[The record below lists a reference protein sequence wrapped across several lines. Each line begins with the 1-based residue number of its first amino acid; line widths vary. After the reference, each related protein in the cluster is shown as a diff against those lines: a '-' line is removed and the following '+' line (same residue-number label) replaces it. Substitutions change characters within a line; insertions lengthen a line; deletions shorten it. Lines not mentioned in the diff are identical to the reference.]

1 MLKQCRVRCT
11 GALVFAFLYSML
23 GSAFAEETP
32 SGGAAPTQR
41 EAASAPT
48 EGKSGNLDS
57 LLDMVD
63 KDPGQLS
70 QVPVSVV
77 PNASNLTAP
86 SSTLTPTDAEN
97 QDVKTVSEL
106 LQLFPSVTNR
116 RISGINVDS
125 RIRGYNTAQLNASAN
140 GMTERKSIQD
150 LDSLYS
156 QIDPGIVKDM
166 TIIEGPYSSLYGPGF
181 AFLAGNLASAP
192 RYRDRPQTHFD
203 SYFTYGT
210 NGQTLYNRENVLAGA
225 EDWGAYISYGLR
237 TGNDYRS
244 GGENSFLV
252 PSAYHK
258 WDGLFVFSFDLS
270 RDTRIEFDYL
280 RTDYNNVD
288 LPGVIYDLGNSTN
301 DQFNLRYIVQQDR
314 NGPEQLVLQTWF
326 QNTAFHGN
334 ASGAQKQQSFYY
346 SLVTLPYYDVY
357 PVTTY
362 SRGNS
367 NSLGVRALR
376 TLGETDS
383 LQWTVGAD
391 WRHYQQRYVEQNLTT
406 GGGTIWS
413 NDLYGIPHSEMDD
426 IGVLTNLTMPIDDRF
441 TLTVGGRIDYATPSL
456 DVNDPVITQNDNPND
471 WYYTPGFSQLSRT
484 LGMAY
489 ATGKYA
495 LTDQYTLNFGTGF
508 AMRMPE
514 LSELYSDDPFVPT
527 ARFGNSCVSGWSTL
541 KPERNWQLDLGITYT
556 EERISYGVRGFYAT
570 IWDYIMPVPGFVD
583 WTAPNSIVP
592 PNTLGRNFIDFPPDW
607 RSDIGTAG
615 ENSDFCAANFQT
627 VNVDLASLF
636 GGEVFSQIKVR
647 DWLTIYGSMGYVNGT
662 NYHPVAFY
670 YSDTGDHYL
679 IPLDRAEGLPGIYP
693 LHGKVAFRVF
703 EPESER
709 WSLEFVSRLT
719 ASQDH
724 VATSLSELPS
734 RGFAAFDLH
743 GYYLLRKKIRL
754 TATVENIFN
763 TYYYDPGSL
772 FIIDPS
778 GFAVPMPE
786 PGIGVAVGLEGR
798 F

>member
-1 MLKQCRVRCT
+1 MI
-11 GALVFAFLYSML
+11 FAYLFSML
-23 GSAFAEETP
+23 GNVFAEDSP
-32 SGGAAPTQR
+32 RSVAAPAQGG
-41 EAASAPT
+41 AASAPAA
-48 EGKSGNLDS
+48 EKSSNLDA

-70 QVPVSVV
+70 QVQVAEGSLS
-77 PNASNLTAP
+77 NNLTAP
-86 SSTLTPTDAEN
+86 SSTLTPSDAES
-97 QDVKTVSEL
+97 QDVSTVSEL

-116 RISGINVDS
+116 RVSGINVDS

-166 TIIEGPYSSLYGPGF
+166 TVIEGPYSSLYGPGF
-181 AFLAGNLASAP
+181 AFLTGNLVSAP
-192 RYRDRPQTHFD
+192 RYRDRPESHFD
-203 SYFTYGT
+203 TYFTYGT

-225 EDWGAYISYGLR
+225 ENWGAYMSYGLR
-237 TGNDYRS
+237 AGNDYRS

-258 WDGLFVFSFDLS
+258 WDGLFAFSFDLS
-270 RDTRIEFDYL
+270 RATRIEFDYL
-280 RTDYNNVD
+280 RTDYNHVD
-288 LPGVIYDLGNSTN
+288 LPGVVYDLGNSTN

-314 NGPEQLVLQTWF
+314 NGPEQLILQTWF
-326 QNTAFHGN
+326 QNTAFHGS

-346 SLVTLPYYDVY
+346 SLVTLPYYDEY

-362 SRGNS
+362 SGGKS
-367 NSLGVRALR
+367 SSLGVRVLR
-376 TLGETDS
+376 TLGEADS
-383 LQWTVGAD
+383 PQWTVGAD
-391 WRHYQQRYVEQNLTT
+391 WRRYQQRYAEEDFTT
-406 GGGTIWS
+406 AGGTIWS
-413 NDLYGIPHSEMDD
+413 NNLFGVPHSEMDD
-426 IGVLTNLTMPIDDRF
+426 IGILMNLTAPMSDRF
-441 TLTVGGRIDYATPSL
+441 TVSVGGRVDYATPSL
-456 DVNDPVITQNDNPND
+456 DVNDPVITQIDDPNE
-471 WYYTPGFSQLSRT
+471 WYYTPGYSQLSRV

-495 LTDQYTLNFGTGF
+495 LTDQYMMNIGTGF
-508 AMRMPE
+508 AMRMPD
-514 LSELYSDDPFVPT
+514 LGELYSDDPFVPT
-527 ARFGNSCVSGWSTL
+527 ARFGNSYVSGLSTL
-541 KPERNWQLDLGITYT
+541 KPERNWQFDLGLTYQ
-556 EERISYGVRGFYAT
+556 EDRLSYGVRGFYAT

-583 WTAPNSIVP
+583 WNAPNSIIP
-592 PNTLGRNFIDFPPDW
+592 PHRLGRNFDDFPPDW
-607 RSDIGTAG
+607 RYDLGTPG
-615 ENSDFCAANFQT
+615 ENSDFCVAGYQT
-627 VNVDLASLF
+627 VNVDLAALF
-636 GGEVFSQIKVR
+636 GGEVFTRIKVR

-662 NYHPVAFY
+662 NYRPVVCNT
-670 YSDTGDHYL
+670 SNTGELDF
-679 IPLDRAEGLPGIYP
+679 IPLGRAEGLPGIYP

-703 EPESER
+703 EPETER
-709 WSLEFVSRLT
+709 WSLELVSRLT

-743 GYYLLRKKIRL
+743 GYYQLRKKMRL
-754 TATVENIFN
+754 TASIENIFN
-763 TYYYDPGSL
+763 TYYYDPGSI